1 MNNLSQ
7 NLLPKFNMNKC
18 IFLDR
23 DGVLNVDR
31 VDYVYRVEDFIIP
44 EGTIEA
50 LQKLKAAGYLLI
62 VITNQSGIAK
72 GIYSREDVWKCHN
85 YLQEQCGN
93 LLDDIYFSPHHEKFT
108 TNSLTRKPDSLM
120 IEKAMTKYKIDP
132 NTSWMIGDAHRDIH
146 AGKKAGV
153 RTIHITHK
161 PHESHSAITTDNLL
175 NASELVLS

>member
-1 MNNLSQ
+1 
-7 NLLPKFNMNKC
+7 MNKC

-31 VDYVYRVEDFIIP
+31 VDYVYRLEDLIIP

-72 GIYSREDVWKCHN
+72 GIYTREDVLMCHN
-85 YLQEQCGN
+85 YFQEQCGN

-108 TNSLTRKPDSLM
+108 TASLTRKPDSLM
-120 IEKAMTKYKIDP
+120 IEKAIAKYKIDR
-132 NTSWMIGDAHRDIH
+132 NTSWMIGDAHRDIK

-153 RTIHITHK
+153 KTIHITGK
-161 PHESHSAITTDNLL
+161 PEESFSEITTSDLL
-175 NASELVLS
+175 RASELVLG

>member
-1 MNNLSQ
+1 MLDKIN
-7 NLLPKFNMNKC
+7 PKPFFMNKC

-31 VDYVYRVEDFIIP
+31 VDYVYRLEDFIIP

-50 LQKLKAAGYLLI
+50 LQKLKNAGYLLI

-72 GIYSREDVWKCHN
+72 GIYTREDVMKCHN
-85 YLQEQCGN
+85 YFQEQCGN

-108 TNSLTRKPDSLM
+108 TASLTRKPDSLM
-120 IEKAMTKYKIDP
+120 IEKAMAKYRIDP
-132 NTSWMIGDAHRDIH
+132 MTSWMIGDAHRDMK
-146 AGKKAGV
+146 AGRKAGV

-161 PHESHSAITTDNLL
+161 PDESESTTTTNTLL
-175 NASELVLS
+175 EASDIVLA

>member
-1 MNNLSQ
+1 
-7 NLLPKFNMNKC
+7 MNKC

-31 VDYVYRVEDFIIP
+31 VDYVYRLEDLIIP

-72 GIYSREDVWKCHN
+72 GIYTREDVLMCHN
-85 YLQEQCGN
+85 YFQEQCGN

-108 TNSLTRKPDSLM
+108 SASLTRKPDSLM
-120 IEKAMTKYKIDP
+120 IEKAIAKYKIDR
-132 NTSWMIGDAHRDIH
+132 NTSWMIGDAHRDIK

-153 RTIHITHK
+153 KTIHLTEK
-161 PHESHSAITTDNLL
+161 PEESFSEITTSDLL
-175 NASELVLS
+175 RASELVLG